1 METRRNAHLADL
13 ARDADMERSDFLV
26 RAGQQLD
33 RFMSTNAAKIRQLG
47 GLVLIDEDPDYL
59 AVAPDGTFRSRSRV
73 FDDAT
78 GTWIA
83 ETEVIETAAE
93 LAEIYNPADILQ
105 AFADAEASDVGAGD
119 GSDVA
124 GEAAAIEDGDL
135 AESKGRKGVK
145 GEPYAAAADTW
156 AAGQPDVPEVSNED
170 AAATALYELA
180 LDFQDRSQRT
190 EAGLIEQFENA
201 AAGLLSHVETLTL
214 VDDEDERL
222 TLGVRGFHG
231 KVVPEGE
238 GGWAEI
244 STPDAIVRYYD
255 PTDVFG
261 DLAEAIAE
269 AYPNVTD
276 EGDELDGEAG
286 SDGAVEGRDAG
297 DRDDDASDDDDD
309 ESHDDD
315 DDDESEGDDDSDDDE
330 HDELAELDARK
341 R

>member
-1 METRRNAHLADL
+1 METRRNAQLADL
-13 ARDADMERSDFLV
+13 ARDADIERSDFLV
-26 RAGQQLD
+26 RAGEQLD
-33 RFMSTNAAKIRQLG
+33 RFVSTNAAKIRQLG

-78 GTWIA
+78 GNWIA

-105 AFADAEASDVGAGD
+105 AFADAEASDAGAGARED
-119 GSDVA
+119 DSDA
-124 GEAAAIEDGDL
+124 PEGATGGENGKA
-135 AESKGRKGVK
+135 RKG
-145 GEPYAAAADTW
+145 GDAAYAAAADQW
-156 AAGQPDVPEVSNED
+156 AAGQPDVPEVTNED

-201 AAGLLSHVETLTL
+201 AMGLLSHVGTITIVED
-214 VDDEDERL
+214 DDEQL
-222 TLGVRGFHG
+222 TLGTGGFHG

-238 GGWAEI
+238 GGWSDI
-244 STPDAIVRYYD
+244 STPDSIVRYYD

-269 AYPNVTD
+269 AYPGVAED
-276 EGDELDGEAG
+276 EDDDELDAKAADADGADADADDDDGEA
-286 SDGAVEGRDAG
+286 DA
-297 DRDDDASDDDDD
+297 DDDADDDDPDDPD
-309 ESHDDD
+309 EFAVVDRQ
-315 DDDESEGDDDSDDDE
+315 G
-330 HDELAELDARK
+330 RG
-341 R
+341 